1 MIKLRIV
8 FWKDKLKR
16 QTISK
21 TNKEKETNKIRN
33 KRDITTDVTKRK
45 NIKDYDEKLYANKS
59 NKLEYMANSYKH
71 T

>member
-59 NKLEYMANSYKH
+59 NKLEYMANS
-71 T
+71 